1 MSNNNSNN
9 SKIIDCFIFYN
20 EVDLLTYRLN
30 ILNDIVDYFVLVES
44 THTHVG
50 KPKQLFYKDNKQLF
64 ERFNYKIIHII
75 VNDFPYKYPKIN
87 IKKNQQW
94 INERFQRSCISRGIH
109 KLRLLNNDLII
120 ITDLDEIPNPN
131 ILEQIKNNNRVID
144 INILEMD
151 FYYYNLTC
159 KINTP
164 WNLPKILSF
173 KKYNTLKLSCDKLRF
188 YKCPIIENAGWHLSY
203 FGNEQFI
210 KNKLENFT
218 HQEFNK
224 SKFTEKERIKQ
235 RITEGKDLFDRN
247 INIINIPIEENDNL
261 PPDYNTYL
269 INATQSL

>member
-20 EVDLLTYRLN
+20 ELDLLTYRLN

-64 ERFNYKIIHII
+64 ERFNHKIIHII

-151 FYYYNLTC
+151 FYYYNLTY

-164 WNLPKILSF
+164 WYLPKILTF
-173 KKYNTLKLSCDKLRF
+173 KKYNNLKLSCDNLRF

-224 SKFTEKERIKQ
+224 PKFTEEERIKQ

-261 PPDYNTYL
+261 PPDYNIYL
-269 INATQSL
+269 MNA